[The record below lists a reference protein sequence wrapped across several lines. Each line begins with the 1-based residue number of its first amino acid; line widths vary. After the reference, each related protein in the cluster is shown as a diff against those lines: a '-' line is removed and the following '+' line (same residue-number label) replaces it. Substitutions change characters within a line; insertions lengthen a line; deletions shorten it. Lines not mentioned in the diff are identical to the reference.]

1 MNDKCRKK
9 KLDLFSQFKQK
20 TCFEIVFGGK
30 ERRSATKGAKS
41 ASKFNDYRYATIF
54 HEKPWKCI
62 NSLNCAGLVNV

>member
-9 KLDLFSQFKQK
+9 KHDLFSQFKQ

-41 ASKFNDYRYATIF
+41 ASKFNDYRYATIL
-54 HEKPWKCI
+54 HEKP
-62 NSLNCAGLVNV
+62 